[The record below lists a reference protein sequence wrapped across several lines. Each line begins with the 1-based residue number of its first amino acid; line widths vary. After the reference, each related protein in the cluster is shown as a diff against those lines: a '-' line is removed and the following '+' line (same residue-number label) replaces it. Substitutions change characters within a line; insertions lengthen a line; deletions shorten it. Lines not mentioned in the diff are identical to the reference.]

1 MLSSPTSL
9 PSLRSLAG
17 KTVSSIAVLAPE
29 DAAPTGCAVYTVG
42 SAATVFLD
50 VKGRIEVDGEIKKA
64 KERLRKANETVER
77 QKKIMGAEG
86 WEGKASDVVKEG
98 EREKLRAAEIEG
110 ANWEMTLEQFE
121 RLKLEG

>member
-1 MLSSPTSL
+1 M
-9 PSLRSLAG
+9 
-17 KTVSSIAVLAPE
+17 
-29 DAAPTGCAVYTVG
+29 
-42 SAATVFLD
+42 FLD